1 MIWNGMEGVIMQI
14 RMRTK
19 FIIIL
24 LLPILGLLLIGG
36 STIWEKHV
44 FASRMAAM
52 ESLGA
57 LSVRIGS
64 LVHELQKERGMSSGF
79 LGSKGE
85 KFKNELPKQRKE
97 LSDTRHAA
105 LREFLKGFD
114 YQLHGEAFAKK
125 IEEAL
130 KRLDGLGEMRGKVD
144 GLTISAIDALG
155 YYTGTIQ
162 ALLEVVGV
170 VNTLAADVEMA
181 NRAIAYV
188 NLLLAK
194 ERMGLE
200 RATLTNTFARDG
212 FAPGILQKFGQ
223 LLGGQESYLQVF
235 LANAS
240 REDVAVYREK
250 IQGKAV
256 EEVDRIRQ
264 IAFEKAGSG
273 GFGIEPAYWFGQ
285 ITQKIDLVKQVEDVV
300 AERLQSRAHV
310 LKEEANR
317 TLYSMIVILVV
328 ILIVANTMSV
338 RYTRQILRQL
348 GCDMADLEDVTAIGQ
363 KVAKGDLTVRFTACN
378 TGLGIYG
385 AMHTMVDNLRDTV
398 GVIRAIAGLVVESSE
413 VVSDESE
420 KLAAGSRAQTTSIT
434 TTGQTMATMSGNIA
448 RNTENA
454 RVTGEMAT
462 HAARDAEAGGKAVS
476 QAVEAMKEIAGK
488 IGIIEEIA
496 RQTNL
501 LALNAAIEAARAG
514 EHGKGFAV
522 VAAEVRK
529 LAERSQG
536 AAGEINQ
543 LSTDSVRV
551 AEDAGRIIAR
561 LVPEIQR
568 TAGLVQEIAA
578 ASEEQNRG
586 AEEVSKAVRELDQMI
601 GQVSVSAER
610 MNEMAGEMSQHAG
623 DLVEKMSFFTLEENS
638 QKMATKSFG

>member
-1 MIWNGMEGVIMQI
+1 MQM

-24 LLPILGLLLIGG
+24 LLPILGLVMVGG
-36 STIWEKHV
+36 NTIWEKYD
-44 FASRMAAM
+44 FAGRMAAM

-57 LSVRIGS
+57 LAVRIGA

-85 KFKNELPKQRKE
+85 KFKVELPRQRQA
-97 LSDTRHAA
+97 STDPRDAD
-105 LREFLKGFD
+105 LRAFLKDFD
-114 YQLHGEAFAKK
+114 RQAHGEGLNTKLDDS
-125 IEEAL
+125 L
-130 KRLDGLGEMRGKVD
+130 KRLDGIQEMRGKVD
-144 GLTISAIDALG
+144 GLAIPTIEALG

-181 NRAIAYV
+181 NRATAYV

-223 LLGGQESYLQVF
+223 LLGGQESHLQVF
-235 LANAS
+235 LANAMP
-240 REDVAVYREK
+240 EDVSTYREK
-250 IQGKAV
+250 IHGKAV

-264 IAFEKAGSG
+264 IAFEKAGTG

-285 ITQKIDLVKQVEDVV
+285 ITQKIDLVKHVEDVV
-300 AERLQSRAHV
+300 AERLQNRAYV
-310 LKEEANR
+310 LRKAATQ
-317 TLYSMIVILVV
+317 TLYAMVVGLVV

-338 RYTRQILRQL
+338 KYTRQILRQL
-348 GCDMADLEDVTAIGQ
+348 GCDMADLEDVTLISQ
-363 KVAKGDLTVRFTACN
+363 RVAQGDLTVRFTACN

-385 AMHTMVDNLRDTV
+385 AMRGMVDNLRDTV
-398 GVIRAIAGLVVESSE
+398 GTIRQIAGAVVESSE
-413 VVSDESE
+413 VVRGESE
-420 KLAAGSRAQTTSIT
+420 RLAEGSRAQATSIAA
-434 TTGQTMATMSGNIA
+434 TGQTMASMSGNIA
-448 RNTENA
+448 RNTDSA
-454 RVTGEMAT
+454 RVTGEMAI
-462 HAARDAEAGGKAVS
+462 HAARDAEAGGKAVA
-476 QAVEAMKEIAGK
+476 QAVAAMKEIASR

-536 AAGEINQ
+536 AAGEINR
-543 LSTDSVRV
+543 LSIDSVRV
-551 AEDAGRIIAR
+551 AEDAGGIIAR

-568 TAGLVQEIAA
+568 TAGLVQEIAT
-578 ASEEQNRG
+578 ASEAQNRG
-586 AEEVSKAVRELDQMI
+586 AEEVSRAVGELDRMI
-601 GQVSVSAER
+601 RQVSESSER
-610 MNEMAGEMSQHAG
+610 MNDMAGEMSRHAG
-623 DLVEKMSFFTLEENS
+623 DLVEKMRFFRLEGGS
-638 QKMATKSFG
+638 